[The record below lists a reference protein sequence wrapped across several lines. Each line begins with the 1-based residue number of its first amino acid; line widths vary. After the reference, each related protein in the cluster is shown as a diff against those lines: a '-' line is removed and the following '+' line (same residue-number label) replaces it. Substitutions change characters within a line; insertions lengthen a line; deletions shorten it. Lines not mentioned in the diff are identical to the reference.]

1 MSDSVTRLLSDAIL
15 TAGGTAD
22 TGSTVLTHVPQPVA
36 TPFASAESVEHDAIQ
51 AIDVGGTAE
60 ATPPAAFMDG
70 IQRYAVVG
78 RFGLIPVIRGYAAA
92 AVLARHDAEL
102 CAEDC
107 REEESVIAP
116 LSRLPDRA
124 IRGLED
130 TGMPLHDSGG
140 ERTHP
145 MVDVHLAGQVVERR
159 REELELQVAREYL
172 GRTRSGWLVVDGST
186 AAVVTLTGAT
196 RILGVVKSHETQ
208 YLDGADLWQALT
220 LPAGHRT
227 SVFARLGAERSMVR
241 TWYLRLWPWEG
252 RDLLHGL
259 IRLERVAGE
268 SALAE
273 ASEVSRWMLAERA
286 PLSTPDGRWD
296 RLIYPIHQV
305 ESYLRARAGEWL

>member
-1 MSDSVTRLLSDAIL
+1 M
-15 TAGGTAD
+15 
-22 TGSTVLTHVPQPVA
+22 LTHVPQLVT

-51 AIDVGGTAE
+51 AIDVGGMAE
-60 ATPPAAFMDG
+60 ATLPAAFMDG
-70 IQRYAVVG
+70 IQRYAVAG
-78 RFGLIPVIRGYAAA
+78 RFGLIPVIRAYVAA
-92 AVLARHDAEL
+92 AVLARYDEELRAEG
-102 CAEDC
+102 C

-124 IRGLED
+124 IRELED

-145 MVDVHLAGQVVERR
+145 IVDVLLAGHVVERR
-159 REELELQVAREYL
+159 REELELRVAREYL
-172 GRTRSGWLVVDGST
+172 RRTSSGWLVVDGST
-186 AAVVTLTGAT
+186 VAMATLAGAA

-220 LPAGHRT
+220 LPMGHRT
-227 SVFARLGAERSMVR
+227 SVFARLGAERSMTR

-259 IRLERVAGE
+259 IRLERVAAE
-268 SALAE
+268 STLAE
-273 ASEVSRWMLAERA
+273 ASEVSRWILAERA
-286 PLSTPDGRWD
+286 PLSAPDGRWD

-305 ESYLRARAGEWL
+305 ELYLRARAGEWV

>member
-1 MSDSVTRLLSDAIL
+1 MADSIIRLLSDAIL

-22 TGSTVLTHVPQPVA
+22 TGSTMLTRVPQPIA
-36 TPFASAESVEHDAIQ
+36 NPFASAESVEHDAIQ
-51 AIDVGGTAE
+51 AIDVGGTADT
-60 ATPPAAFMDG
+60 APSAAFMDG

-78 RFGLIPVIRGYAAA
+78 RIGLIPVVRGYVAA
-92 AVLARHDAEL
+92 AVLARHEAEL
-102 CAEDC
+102 CAKSC

-124 IRGLED
+124 IRELQG
-130 TGMPLHDSGG
+130 TGVPLFDSGG

-145 MVDVHLAGQVVERR
+145 IVDIHLAGRVVECR
-159 REELELQVAREYL
+159 REELELEVAREYL
-172 GRTRSGWLVVDGST
+172 GCTSSGWLVVDGSIMT
-186 AAVVTLTGAT
+186 MAALSGAT

-208 YLDGADLWQALT
+208 YFDGADLWQVLT

-227 SVFARLGAERSMVR
+227 SVFARSGAKHSMVR

-259 IRLERVAGE
+259 IRLERLAAE
-268 SALAE
+268 AALAQ

-286 PLSTPDGRWD
+286 PLSAPDGRWD
-296 RLIYPIHQV
+296 RLIYPLHVV
-305 ESYLRARAGEWL
+305 ESYLRARAGEWS